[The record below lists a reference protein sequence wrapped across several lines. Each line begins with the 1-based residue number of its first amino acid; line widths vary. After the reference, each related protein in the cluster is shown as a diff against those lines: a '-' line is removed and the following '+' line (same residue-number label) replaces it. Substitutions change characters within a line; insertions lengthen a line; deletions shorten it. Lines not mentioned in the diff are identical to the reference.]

1 MDLARRDG
9 TAALDGIGSPRRS
22 GRLVLEATVFDLG
35 GTLADSAATWAR
47 VVGAVAARHTGTPAI
62 RSTGHW
68 ADDLAR
74 RCPGLTP
81 EAAVA
86 ECVEGMVDALAR
98 GGFGLLPGAAD
109 LVAAAA
115 AAGPV
120 ALVSASPARYVLAAV
135 AASGLRFAAIV
146 TGDDVARG
154 KPAPDPYLLAARRL
168 GVAPGRCLAVE
179 DSGSGIRSAHAAGM
193 TVLAIPNPATAR
205 DHEVLRLATH
215 HAADALIATKT
226 LTSLPYLHR
235 PWA

>member
-1 MDLARRDG
+1 MLA
-9 TAALDGIGSPRRS
+9 
-22 GRLVLEATVFDLG
+22 ATVFDLDE
-35 GTLADSAATWAR
+35 TLADSAATWTR
-47 VVGAVAARHTGTPAI
+47 VIGAVAARHGQGWTAADWAAIQGT
-62 RSTGHW
+62 STGHW
-68 ADDLAR
+68 AAYLAR

-81 EAAVA
+81 AAAVA

-109 LVAAAA
+109 LVATAAG
-115 AAGPV
+115 AGPV

-146 TGDDVARG
+146 TGDDVTRG

-168 GVAPGRCLAVE
+168 GVAPDRCLAVE

-205 DHEVLRLATH
+205 DHEVLGLATH
-215 HAADALIATKT
+215 HAADALIAAKT